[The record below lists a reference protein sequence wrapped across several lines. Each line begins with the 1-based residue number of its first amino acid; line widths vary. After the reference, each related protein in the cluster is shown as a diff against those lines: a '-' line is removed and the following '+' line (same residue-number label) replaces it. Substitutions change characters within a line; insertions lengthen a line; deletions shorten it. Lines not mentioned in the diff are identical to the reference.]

1 MSPIRS
7 IVLDT
12 VQEFSHYGL
21 HTSGSAIGLSQAMQ
35 TRKDAVETRSFGQLQ
50 GIADELID
58 LFSYLAALEG
68 APRPAAMDLELENQ
82 VEVAQLKHPAA
93 TVGEK
98 LHATKIVD
106 DESANPCL
114 GLRRDSCKGM
124 LPARST
130 LLACDEQ
137 GVEEEGGFSGAW
149 LECGQ
154 IQDPGFACEL
164 EPKTIGQEDQ
174 RAAGDLV
181 GTRTVHK
188 AMQCLAESITK
199 GWQGHA
205 CPPLGQ
211 LTQGVSVQQGLAEN
225 RQGHSMPGTASPL
238 GPNRPG
244 SLAQSALSA
253 PRSESSNPSSATG
266 GFRMF

>member
-12 VQEFSHYGL
+12 VQEFSHDSL
-21 HTSGSAIGLSQAMQ
+21 HASGSARSLSQAMQ
-35 TRKDAVETRSFGQLQ
+35 TSKDAVETRSFGQLQ
-50 GIADELID
+50 SIADELID
-58 LFSYLAALEG
+58 LFSHLAALEG
-68 APRPAAMDLELENQ
+68 ASWPAAMDLKLENQ

-98 LHATKIVD
+98 LHAAKIVD
-106 DESANPCL
+106 DESANPRL
-114 GLRRDSCKGM
+114 SQHRNSRKGL
-124 LPARST
+124 LPPRSA

-154 IQDPGFACEL
+154 IQDPGFPCEL
-164 EPKTIGQEDQ
+164 EPKTICQQDQ
-174 RAAGDLV
+174 WAARDPFW
-181 GTRTVHK
+181 TRTVDK
-188 AMQCLAESITK
+188 AKQRPAESITK

-244 SLAQSALSA
+244 SLAQSTLSA
-253 PRSESSNPSSATG
+253 PTSESSNPSGATG